1 MAALCIRYSV
11 GGMLASKKVIWLLI
25 LKGIFNAI
33 LIALAMMLLIF
44 LNIGIQDLGMISMPY
59 SRVGMI
65 DALTNVSAV
74 SESMP
79 HLTPESFLRIL
90 ILLLV
95 FLVI

>member
-1 MAALCIRYSV
+1 
-11 GGMLASKKVIWLLI
+11 MLASKNVIWLLI

-33 LIALAMMLLIF
+33 FIALAMMLLIF
-44 LNIGIQDLGMISMPY
+44 LNIGIRYLGMISMPY

-90 ILLLV
+90 ILLLA
-95 FLVI
+95 FLVM

>member
-1 MAALCIRYSV
+1 
-11 GGMLASKKVIWLLI
+11 
-25 LKGIFNAI
+25 
-33 LIALAMMLLIF
+33 MLLIF
-44 LNIGIQDLGMISMPY
+44 LNIGIRDLGMISMPY

-90 ILLLV
+90 ILLLA
-95 FLVI
+95 FLVIWFKWWLNWDECQKLLLDILYVKLDLIFDR